1 MPSIWPVNMGLRWT
15 FARMRARVSGVV
27 VAMWQEI
34 WRRGGVQ
41 CAVLLASGAK
51 APSSVELLTAR
62 LKPRPFEG
70 SVPDSVTCWRLRKL
84 KGVGS
89 ASPGCSSN
97 LDQSMVRPS
106 RRGGVPVLR
115 RVSRRPSFFR
125 DSPRRTEAGSP
136 ERPAVYCCS
145 PQWMRPLRKVPVV
158 TMTAWAAIFLPS
170 RRRTPVM
177 RGRER
182 VGESAGEAVRELA
195 VKLSSL
201 TC

>member
-1 MPSIWPVNMGLRWT
+1 MGVEAFGLEEELVGGLVGEADDLVLDGGAV
-15 FARMRARVSGVV
+15 ARADGLDLAGVHGAAVDVLADQAQGLGVV
-27 VAMWQEI
+27 RAMWQEI
-34 WRRGGVQ
+34 WRSGGD
-41 CAVLLASGAK
+41 AVC
-51 APSSVELLTAR
+51 
-62 LKPRPFEG
+62 G
-70 SVPDSVTCWRLRKL
+70 SERKL

-89 ASPGCSSN
+89 VSPGWSSN
-97 LDQSMVRPS
+97 LVQSMVRPS

-158 TMTAWAAIFLPS
+158 TMTAWAAILRPS

-177 RGRER
+177 RGGCGA
-182 VGESAGEAVRELA
+182 VGSPGLRGETWAPDSGEVRG
-195 VKLSSL
+195 
-201 TC
+201 

>member
-1 MPSIWPVNMGLRWT
+1 MS
-15 FARMRARVSGVV
+15 ASVSGVV

-41 CAVLLASGAK
+41 WAEADIPSGAE
-51 APSSVELLTAR
+51 APSSVESLMAR
-62 LKPRPFEG
+62 LKPFPFEVG
-70 SVPDSVTCWRLRKL
+70 YERACRERKL
-84 KGVGS
+84 NGVGS

-106 RRGGVPVLR
+106 RRGGVPVFR

-145 PQWMRPLRKVPVV
+145 PQWMSPLRKVPVV
-158 TMTAWAAIFLPS
+158 TMVAAAEILRPS
-170 RRRTPVM
+170 RRRTPWM
-177 RGRER
+177 RGVRARAQGPER
-182 VGESAGEAVRELA
+182 LCLLSPGRWTLDPRGRSPDRPLRLA
-195 VKLSSL
+195 
-201 TC
+201 

>member
-1 MPSIWPVNMGLRWT
+1 M
-15 FARMRARVSGVV
+15 V

-34 WRRGGVQ
+34 WRSGGVHV
-41 CAVLLASGAK
+41 AVGA
-51 APSSVELLTAR
+51 VE
-62 LKPRPFEG
+62 
-70 SVPDSVTCWRLRKL
+70 RKL

-115 RVSRRPSFFR
+115 RHLAQAELLR
-125 DSPRRTEAGSP
+125 DSPRRTLAGSP

-158 TMTAWAAIFLPS
+158 TMTAWAAMVRPS
-170 RRRTPVM
+170 RSRTPVM
-177 RGRER
+177 RG
-182 VGESAGEAVRELA
+182 EAEGP
-195 VKLSSL
+195 
-201 TC
+201 